1 MKMPHIKNCLVV
13 PSLFQY
19 LVVINSVSFSCKR
32 LGFFSTKWGWGE
44 IHVDLKKTLWLS
56 GTTEVC
62 NRWMDD
68 APEFVIALV
77 ASDIDGQQV

>member
-44 IHVDLKKTLWLS
+44 IHVDLKKHCGYQAPQKFAIAGWMMLLS
-56 GTTEVC
+56 
-62 NRWMDD
+62 
-68 APEFVIALV
+68 L
-77 ASDIDGQQV
+77 